1 VTRAECIVKLVVGL
15 GNPGARFHD
24 TRHNLGFAA
33 VDEISRRRGLGEWES
48 APQGIDALVTN
59 WRAASTRLVKPLTYM
74 NLSGNA
80 IVRLV
85 QFYKV
90 EIPDLL
96 VVVDDINLEIG
107 RLRARRSGSAGG
119 HNGLKSVIA
128 QLGTEEFSRLRIGV
142 GRGDERRDLADHVTG
157 KIDPAERPVIDDAI
171 GRAADAVETFI
182 TEGIVAVMNTFNR
195 KDDKATESE
204 ET

>member
-1 VTRAECIVKLVVGL
+1 
-15 GNPGARFHD
+15 
-24 TRHNLGFAA
+24 
-33 VDEISRRRGLGEWES
+33 
-48 APQGIDALVTN
+48 
-59 WRAASTRLVKPLTYM
+59 
-74 NLSGNA
+74 
-80 IVRLV
+80 V

-96 VVVDDINLEIG
+96 IVVDDINLDIG

-128 QLGTEEFSRLRIGV
+128 QLGTDGFSRLRIGV

-157 KIDPAERPVIDDAI
+157 KIDPSERPVIDEAI

-182 TEGIVAVMNTFNR
+182 TEGIVAMMNMFNR
-195 KDDKATESE
+195 KDDKAAESE

>member
-1 VTRAECIVKLVVGL
+1 MKLIVGL
-15 GNPGARFHD
+15 GNPGSRYQD
-24 TRHNLGFAA
+24 TRHNLGFAT
-33 VDEISRRRGLGEWES
+33 VDEVAKRHDVAMWES
-48 APQGIDALVTN
+48 APHGVEALVAN
-59 WRAASTRLVKPLTYM
+59 WRAESVRLVKPLTYM
-74 NLSGNA
+74 NLSGGA
-80 IVRLV
+80 VVSLA

-90 EIPDLL
+90 DVADLL

-107 RLRARRSGSAGG
+107 RLRARPSGSAGG

-128 QLGTEEFSRLRIGV
+128 GLGDAFPRLRIGV
-142 GRGDERRDLADHVTG
+142 GRGDDRRDLADHVTG
-157 KIDPAERPVIDDAI
+157 KIDPAERPIIDEAI

-182 TEGIVAVMNTFNR
+182 AEGIVAVMNRFNR

>member
-1 VTRAECIVKLVVGL
+1 VKLVVGL

-33 VDEISRRRGLGEWES
+33 VDEISTRHRLAEWES
-48 APQGIDALVTN
+48 APQGIEALVVH
-59 WRAASTRLVKPLTYM
+59 WRTASTRLVKPLTYM

-90 EIPDLL
+90 DTPDLL

-107 RLRARRSGSAGG
+107 RLRARPSGSAGG

-128 QLGTEEFSRLRIGV
+128 QLGTDGFSRLRIGV
-142 GRGDERRDLADHVTG
+142 GRGDARRDLADHVTG
-157 KIDPAERPVIDDAI
+157 KIDPSERPLIDEAI
-171 GRAADAVETFI
+171 GRAADAVEMFI
-182 TEGIVAVMNTFNR
+182 TEGIVAVMNKYNR
-195 KDDKATESE
+195 KDDKTTDSE
-204 ET
+204 EI

>member
-1 VTRAECIVKLVVGL
+1 LVVGL
-15 GNPGARFHD
+15 GNPGARFRD

-33 VDEISRRRGLGEWES
+33 VDEVSRRHALGEWES
-48 APQGIDALVTN
+48 APQGIDALVGN

-96 VVVDDINLEIG
+96 IVVDDINLDIG

-119 HNGLKSVIA
+119 HNGLKSVIG
-128 QLGTEEFSRLRIGV
+128 QLGTDGFSRLRIGV

-157 KIDPAERPVIDDAI
+157 KIDPSERPVIDEAI

-182 TEGIVAVMNTFNR
+182 AEGIVPVMNRFNR
-195 KDDKATESE
+195 KDDKASESE